1 MNKNKV
7 KEIFEKIGFEAG
19 LTQKGELIGKKI
31 SSIRG
36 VMAHYSP
43 KFYEIRDDLIYLK
56 GKNLIVDIKAK

>member
-1 MNKNKV
+1 MNKNKI
-7 KEIFEKIGFEAG
+7 KEIFEKIGFEVYFS
-19 LTQKGELIGKKI
+19 KSGELSGKKI

-43 KFYEIRDDLIYLK
+43 KLYEIRDDLIYLK

>member
-1 MNKNKV
+1 MNKNKI
-7 KEIFEKIGFEAG
+7 KEIFEKIGFEVCFS
-19 LTQKGELIGKKI
+19 KNGEISGKKI

-36 VMAHYSP
+36 VMARYSS